1 MKKFNPADSLIGNI
15 KARLWRRNKS
25 FIVLYHGDLGEGK
38 SYSGMALALKIQ
50 PDWTLDNLV
59 FLPSEFVARMRSPDL
74 KRGNALIWD
83 EAGVGLSARD
93 WMSIQNKLIGA
104 ILQTCRTKNIC
115 LIVTTP
121 SESFVDIQ
129 MRRLFN
135 CIIEPFGINYKK
147 NYCECKILLVQ
158 VNKQTGKI
166 YRKFPRIR
174 FPDNIMRRM
183 PYIYFHKPPAR
194 ITKLYDAMRNKFT
207 DELNE
212 KAERII
218 KDLEDKEEGKVKPRL
233 EGRKMFRKGHT
244 TKEIAKEF
252 DVDLRTAQ
260 RWVSNMR
267 LR

>member
-25 FIVLYHGDLGEGK
+25 FIILFHGDLGEGK
-38 SYSGMALALKIQ
+38 SYSGMSLAIKIQ
-50 PDWTLDNLV
+50 PDWTPEKGLV
-59 FLPSEFVARMRSPDL
+59 FRPSEFVAKLRSPDL
-74 KRGNALIWD
+74 KRGDALIWD

-135 CIIEPFGINYKK
+135 CIIEPFGINYRK

-174 FPDNIMRRM
+174 FPDGVMRRM
-183 PYIYFHKPPAR
+183 PYIYFHRPVAK
-194 ITKLYDAMRNKFT
+194 ITKPYDVMRDRFT

-212 KAERII
+212 RAEMII
-218 KDLEDKEEGKVKPRL
+218 KDLERKEQTVVKPRL

-244 TKEIAKEF
+244 VKEIAKEF
-252 DVDLRTAQ
+252 NVGDRAVRN
-260 RWVSNMR
+260 WVQDMR
-267 LR
+267 